1 MTTPNDSKIR
11 EERLLNEAIPKRRAT
26 PAFDGSLIPYEVLL
40 MILRAGLEEP
50 RRLVGCV
57 DLVVLAT
64 RAGRSRVSN
73 SSCIFKQASKSGS
86 ASVSRRE
93 ALGSWLQL
101 SLIWTSSA
109 TSLACLT

>member
-1 MTTPNDSKIR
+1 MTQRFR

-26 PAFDGSLIPYEVLL
+26 PALDGSPIPDEVLL

-86 ASVSRRE
+86 ASVSRRS
-93 ALGSWLQL
+93 SWLL
-101 SLIWTSSA
+101 ASTESHLDKLRYI
-109 TSLACLT
+109 ACLPNVTIA